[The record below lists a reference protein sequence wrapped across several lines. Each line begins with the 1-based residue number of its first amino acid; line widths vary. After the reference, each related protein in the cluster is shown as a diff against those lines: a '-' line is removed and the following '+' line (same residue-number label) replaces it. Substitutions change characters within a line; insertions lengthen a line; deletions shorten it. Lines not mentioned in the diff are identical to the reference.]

1 MSIRIIGGFK
11 LSFLIGLIL
20 LFLSPFMEWYS
31 YQIFTLEYEL
41 VVSWKFNIF
50 LEWSTSLFPSTPFNE
65 VLRPENLAIP
75 LVINILLFVSI
86 ILSGYVVLFKNV
98 EKIESLQKFSL
109 YSYILGSVLVLN
121 LFYIVI
127 FPVMYLLPQG
137 LYFPFLQIVDY
148 DSTFIYI
155 LTCSQGYILQSI
167 AFPLIFP
174 YIIFYFKTIST
185 FQQKEKTPET
195 IITKIIEK
203 AQEPIDID
211 KLIAQEELKQKF
223 NKKKPQE
230 DDLENFITTFI
241 EGNV

>member
-50 LEWSTSLFPSTPFNE
+50 LEWSTSLFPNTPFNE

-75 LVINILLFVSI
+75 LVINVLLFVSI
-86 ILSGYVVLFKNV
+86 ILSGYVILFKNIERV
-98 EKIESLQKFSL
+98 ESLHKFTP
-109 YSYILGSVLVLN
+109 YSYILGFLLLLN
-121 LFYIVI
+121 LFYIII
-127 FPVMYLLPQG
+127 FPVMYLLPHG

-148 DSTFIYI
+148 DSRFIYF
-155 LTCSQGYILQSI
+155 LMCSQGYILQCI

-174 YIIFYFKTIST
+174 YSIFYFKTIST
-185 FQQKEKTPET
+185 FQQKERTPET

-203 AQEPIDID
+203 AQEPIDLD

-223 NKKKPQE
+223 YKKTPLE
-230 DDLENFITTFI
+230 DNLEDFITTFI

>member
-86 ILSGYVVLFKNV
+86 IVSGYVVLFKNV

>member
-1 MSIRIIGGFK
+1 
-11 LSFLIGLIL
+11 
-20 LFLSPFMEWYS
+20 MEWYS
-31 YQIFTLEYEL
+31 YQIFTLENEL
-41 VVSWKFNIF
+41 VVSWKYNIF
-50 LEWSTSLFPSTPFNE
+50 FEWSTSLFPSTPFNE
-65 VLRPENLAIP
+65 ALRPKNLVIP
-75 LVINILLFVSI
+75 LVINVLLFVSI

-98 EKIESLQKFSL
+98 EKVESLDKFTP
-109 YSYILGSVLVLN
+109 YSYILGLLLVLN

-137 LYFPFLQIVDY
+137 LYFPFLQIVDF

-155 LTCSQGYILQSI
+155 LTCSQGYIIQSI

-185 FQQKEKTPET
+185 FQQKEKIPET

-203 AQEPIDID
+203 AQEPIDLD